1 MTKAVKGVRTMKSD
15 TVCVI
20 LLGAATIFCP
30 AVLFAQ
36 SDPLAP
42 LPSQT
47 QQPNRPGQ
55 TPTTL
60 PSMQDSIGHPNETGQ
75 EMKDKM
81 FLRKATEGGLGE
93 VQLGKLATVKGGS
106 QDVKDFGQKMVDDH
120 TKLNNDM
127 APIAD
132 SMGVM
137 LPKKMA
143 KDDQAEY
150 DKLNGMSG
158 DDFDKEYIAYMVK
171 DHREDLHEFRVE
183 AVSTSDPELKA
194 AVDKGAGVIHDH
206 MVMADK
212 LARAKGIPVPSHK
225 SPPSSD

>member
-1 MTKAVKGVRTMKSD
+1 MKSH

-20 LLGAATIFCP
+20 LLGAAMVVSP
-30 AVLFAQ
+30 AALLAQ
-36 SDPLAP
+36 ADPMGP
-42 LPSQT
+42 LPSQA

-55 TPTTL
+55 SSTPL
-60 PSMQDSIGHPNETGQ
+60 PSMQDSTGRPNDTAQ

-81 FLRKATEGGLGE
+81 FLRKAAEGGLGE
-93 VQLGKLATVKGGS
+93 VQLGKLAAVKANS
-106 QDVKDFGQKMVDDH
+106 QDVKDYGQKMVDDH

-127 APIAD
+127 APIAG

-143 KDDQAEY
+143 KDDQLEY

-158 DDFDKEYIAYMVK
+158 DDFDKEYLVYMVK
-171 DHREDLHEFRVE
+171 DHHEALREFRVE

-194 AVDKGAGVIHDH
+194 AVDNGASVIHLH
-206 MVMADK
+206 LVTVAK
-212 LARAKGIPVPSHK
+212 LARAKGLTIPDHGSAKPA
-225 SPPSSD
+225 PPSNN

>member
-1 MTKAVKGVRTMKSD
+1 MKSD
-15 TVCVI
+15 VLRVVF
-20 LLGAATIFCP
+20 LGV
-30 AVLFAQ
+30 AVLCSSPLLAQ
-36 SDPLAP
+36 SDPLSVPA
-42 LPSQT
+42 SQT
-47 QQPNRPGQ
+47 QQPNRSPQ
-55 TPTTL
+55 TPTSL
-60 PSMQDSIGHPNETGQ
+60 PSMQDSSANPSDTAQ

-81 FLRKATEGGLGE
+81 FLRKATEGGLAE
-93 VQLGKLATVKGGS
+93 VQLGKLAAEKANS

-137 LPKKMA
+137 MPKKMA
-143 KDDQAEY
+143 KGDQAEY

-158 DDFDKEYIAYMVK
+158 DDFDKEYLAYMVK
-171 DHREDLHEFRVE
+171 DHHEDLHEFRVE
-183 AVSTSDPELKA
+183 AVGTSDPTLKE
-194 AVDKGAGVIHDH
+194 AVDKGAVVIRGH

-225 SPPSSD
+225 PAPPSSN